1 MRLATPGAVLV
12 TGGTGFIGS
21 YVAQRLLALGHS
33 VTVTD
38 LQAPGPEARFV
49 LGEHLAALRC
59 ELIPVQDEAGM
70 AALIGELAPR
80 AIVHIAAIVDP
91 VKLLSRPRDALAVN
105 VDATVAL
112 LDAAAALDREPRFLL
127 FSSAGVLPATRYE
140 PVDVDHP
147 VLLATEGAGTGAYG
161 ASKIASEAF
170 AFAYHRGCGLDIR
183 IIRPSAVY
191 GFGMRFPLKL
201 RPLVE
206 AAVDGR
212 EEHLPFGGAMR
223 RDYTHVEDIADLAI
237 AVLGGPEEADRIF
250 YGATGEPLVS
260 PSEIAAA
267 IRELV
272 PGAAVSVGRE
282 PDPGEAWDRGERG
295 RLSIENAR
303 RQLGFEPRYTKVRDG
318 LMRYLEMQRAF
329 RAETR

>member
-1 MRLATPGAVLV
+1 MRLATAGPVLV

-38 LQAPGPEARFV
+38 LQPLGPEARLV
-49 LGEHLAALRC
+49 LSEHLTELRC
-59 ELIPVQDEAGM
+59 EIIPVQDETRM
-70 AALIGELAPR
+70 VALIRELAPR

-91 VKLLSRPRDALAVN
+91 VRLLSRPRDALKVN

-112 LDAAAALDREPRFLL
+112 LDAAAALDTEPRFLL
-127 FSSAGVLPATRYE
+127 FSSAGVLPAARYE
-140 PVDVDHP
+140 PVDVNHP
-147 VLLATEGAGTGAYG
+147 VLLASEGPGTGAYG
-161 ASKIASEAF
+161 ASKIAGEAF

-206 AAVDGR
+206 AAVEGR
-212 EEHLPFGGAMR
+212 VEHLPFGGSMR

-237 AVLGGPEEADRIF
+237 AVLNGPEEADRIF
-250 YGATGEPLVS
+250 NGATGEPLVS
-260 PSEIAAA
+260 PSEIAAT

-272 PGAAVSVGRE
+272 PGAAVSVGSE

-295 RLSIENAR
+295 RLSIDNAR
-303 RQLGFEPRYTKVRDG
+303 HQLGYEPRYASVRDG
-318 LMRYLEMQRAF
+318 LMRYVEMQRRF
-329 RAETR
+329 RATAQ